1 MILIG
6 ELLNSTRG
14 PIRRA
19 MADRDEK
26 NIQELA
32 KKQES
37 AGAGYLDV
45 NAGAFAEKELEF
57 LEWLIRTVR
66 EVTPLPLCIDSPK
79 PEALALGASLAQG
92 DLMLNSLTA
101 EEDKIQSVLPLVKE
115 FNAKVIALPMDQS
128 GLSDDEE
135 KIFSIACH
143 LIERLVKEGIEPDRI
158 FLDPLI
164 RPISTNSSCGQ
175 IVLNLLLR
183 IRKEFPD
190 VHRVCGLSN
199 ISFGL
204 PKRKLLNRVFLTM
217 SMACGL
223 DAAIVDPLD
232 RELMAE
238 LRAAEA
244 LVGNDPFCMNYIQLA
259 RSGALDDKD

>member
-14 PIRRA
+14 SIRRA
-19 MADRDEK
+19 MADRDVQ

-32 KKQES
+32 KKQE
-37 AGAGYLDV
+37 ALGVNYLDV

-66 EVTPLPLCIDSPK
+66 EVTPLPLCIDSPR
-79 PEALALGASLAQG
+79 PEALALGAKLAQG
-92 DLMLNSLTA
+92 DVILNSLTA
-101 EEDKIQSVLPLVKE
+101 EEDKFQSIIPLVKE
-115 FNAKVIALPMDQS
+115 YHAKVVALPMDQS

-135 KIFSIACH
+135 KLFTVGCH
-143 LIERLVKEGIEPDRI
+143 LIERLIKEGIEPDRI

-199 ISFGL
+199 VSFGL
-204 PKRKLLNRVFLTM
+204 PKRKLLNRVFLMMT
-217 SMACGL
+217 MACGL
-223 DAAIVDPLD
+223 DAVIVDPLD
-232 RELMAE
+232 PVLMAE

-259 RSGALDDKD
+259 RSGAFENSD